1 MSLTS
6 AFKAVTIALTVA
18 CASCSSAG
26 QSGQKTLELEPSKQM
41 TLLNVGLRK
50 PDATESASSSVI
62 QFIVENNTAKDVDL
76 LIWGTPFEKRLS
88 ADIFTVS
95 KNGVAMPYLGRL
107 VKRGKPSPQDY
118 MPISAGD
125 SLQTYIDIASHYDMS
140 ASGQYTVKLKLA
152 KDNSGSRLNQET
164 TVTADDSTVILSIS
178 P

>member
-1 MSLTS
+1 MNLTIL
-6 AFKAVTIALTVA
+6 FKAATIALTVA

-26 QSGQKTLELEPSKQM
+26 QSGQKSVELEPPMQK
-41 TLLNVGLRK
+41 TLLDVGVRK
-50 PDATESASSSVI
+50 PDVSESVSSTVL
-62 QFIVENNTAKDVDL
+62 QFFVVNNTSKDVDI

-118 MPISAGD
+118 MKIDAGAT
-125 SLQTYIDIASHYDMS
+125 LQTYIDIASYYDMS
-140 ASGQYTVKLKLA
+140 ASGQYTVQLKLA
-152 KDNSGSRLNQET
+152 KDNGGSRLNQET
-164 TVTADDSTVILSIS
+164 TVALDDNTVILSIN

>member
-1 MSLTS
+1 MNLTTL
-6 AFKAVTIALTVA
+6 FKAATIALTIV

-26 QSGQKTLELEPSKQM
+26 QSGQKSVELEPSMPM

-50 PDATESASSSVI
+50 PDASESVSSSVI
-62 QFIVENNTAKDVDL
+62 QFFVVNNTAKDADL

-107 VKRGKPSPQDY
+107 VKRGKPGAQDY
-118 MPISAGD
+118 MQISAGNT
-125 SLQTYIDIASHYDMS
+125 LQTYIDIASYYDMS
-140 ASGQYTVKLKLA
+140 ASGQYTVQLKLA
-152 KDNSGSRLNQET
+152 KDNGGSRLNQET
-164 TVTADDSTVILSIS
+164 TVAIDDNTVILSIN